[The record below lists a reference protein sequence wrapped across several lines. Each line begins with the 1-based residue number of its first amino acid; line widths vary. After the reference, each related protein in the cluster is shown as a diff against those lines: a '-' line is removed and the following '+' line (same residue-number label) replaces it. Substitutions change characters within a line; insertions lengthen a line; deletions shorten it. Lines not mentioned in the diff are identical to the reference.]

1 MEQNIPSSVGGGPWG
16 GHRGY
21 GVLTNGVC
29 SALGLLPLIYLHF
42 GDKSAD

>member
-1 MEQNIPSSVGGGPWG
+1 MEQNFPFLGCVGPWG